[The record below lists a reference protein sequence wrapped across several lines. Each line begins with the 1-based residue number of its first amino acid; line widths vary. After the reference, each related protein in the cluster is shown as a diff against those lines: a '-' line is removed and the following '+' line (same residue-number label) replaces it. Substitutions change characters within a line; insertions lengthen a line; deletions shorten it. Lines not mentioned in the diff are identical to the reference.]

1 MKGPRILTV
10 DKLTS
15 RELYSYLISIIK
27 VKLSNTYFEN
37 CMYFENLF
45 KDNNI
50 DWKAIYMLPQK
61 TMYNTYLLSFQY
73 KILNIL
79 F

>member
-15 RELYSYLISIIK
+15 RELYSYLISTIK
-27 VKLSNTYFEN
+27 VKPSNTYFEN

-50 DWKAIYMLPQK
+50 DWKAIYILPQK
-61 TMYNTYLLSFQY
+61 TIYNTYLLSFQY